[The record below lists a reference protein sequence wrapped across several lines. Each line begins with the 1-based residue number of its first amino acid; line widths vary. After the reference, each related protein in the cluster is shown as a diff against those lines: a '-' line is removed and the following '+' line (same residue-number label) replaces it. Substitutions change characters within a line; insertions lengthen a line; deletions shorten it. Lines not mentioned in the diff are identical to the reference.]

1 MSDIIT
7 MVTTVGF
14 LQNTKKRRT
23 NAAAYLALGLTLVL
37 LTLFPHPCQGQG
49 HGQGHTRGQGYRYE
63 YNRPRHIPREEGA
76 GMAFLMDNWLFGR
89 PPAPISS
96 TTAEAHRRHWTH
108 IPPTSQEYEIH
119 ENQLLYPAEKE
130 DGDGE
135 DEVVTRT
142 YLETN
147 WNEPASLY
155 SREVLT
161 SQEATKSTFTSST
174 EGKSISSSANSPSIV
189 ARELPTSTE
198 NNNLPASP
206 QRTRATQTLPTTS
219 GEQQGSSPTE
229 AEGPEV
235 RDSRN
240 RKRISL
246 TGRRQEVQYDD
257 EKDSDDDDIN
267 ENKKS
272 TTTITPKKEVKTTT
286 EASKPVEKKPEEKK
300 KKPTGGD
307 LKLEGGD
314 VEGTGNVIIYRYIAS
329 LFPIRGWI
337 GRMVFRLIGEI
348 SISPRNSMA
357 FPDGHN
363 IFPFIQ

>member
-23 NAAAYLALGLTLVL
+23 NATAYLALGLTLVL

-49 HGQGHTRGQGYRYE
+49 HGQGHRRGQGYRYE
-63 YNRPRHIPREEGA
+63 YNRPRHIPREEGT

-96 TTAEAHRRHWTH
+96 TTAEAHRRQWTR
-108 IPPTSQEYEIH
+108 IPPTTGQEYEIH

-130 DGDGE
+130 DGGNE

-142 YLETN
+142 YIETN

-161 SQEATKSTFTSST
+161 SLEATKSTFTSST
-174 EGKSISSSANSPSIV
+174 EGKSISSSSNFPSI

-198 NNNLPASP
+198 NNNLPVSS
-206 QRTRATQTLPTTS
+206 QRTRATQTIPTTS
-219 GEQQGSSPTE
+219 GEQEGSSPTE

-235 RDSRN
+235 KDNRN
-240 RKRISL
+240 RNRISL
-246 TGRRQEVQYDD
+246 TGRRQEVQDDD
-257 EKDSDDDDIN
+257 EKDSNDGDIDD
-267 ENKKS
+267 NKKS
-272 TTTITPKKEVKTTT
+272 TTPITSKREVKTTT
-286 EASKPVEKKPEEKK
+286 EASKPPEKKPEEKK
-300 KKPTGGD
+300 KKPTDGD

-314 VEGTGNVIIYRYIAS
+314 VEGTGNVIIYRYVTS
-329 LFPIRGWI
+329 LFLIRGWT
-337 GRMVFRLIGEI
+337 RLKVF
-348 SISPRNSMA
+348 
-357 FPDGHN
+357 
-363 IFPFIQ
+363 

>member
-23 NAAAYLALGLTLVL
+23 NTTAYLALGLTLVL
-37 LTLFPHPCQGQG
+37 LTLFPHPCQGQDP
-49 HGQGHTRGQGYRYE
+49 GQGHRRGQGYRYE

-108 IPPTSQEYEIH
+108 IPPTTGQEYEIH

-130 DGDGE
+130 EGSDE

-142 YLETN
+142 YIETN

-155 SREVLT
+155 SREFLT

-174 EGKSISSSANSPSIV
+174 EGKSISSSADSPSIV

-198 NNNLPASP
+198 NINLPVSP

-229 AEGPEV
+229 AEGPEA
-235 RDSRN
+235 RDNRN
-240 RKRISL
+240 RNRISL
-246 TGRRQEVQYDD
+246 TGRRQDVQDD
-257 EKDSDDDDIN
+257 DGKDSDDDDVADY
-267 ENKKS
+267 KKS
-272 TTTITPKKEVKTTT
+272 TTTTTPKKEVKTTT
-286 EASKPVEKKPEEKK
+286 ESSKPPEKKPGEKK
-300 KKPTGGD
+300 KKPADGD

-314 VEGTGNVIIYRYIAS
+314 VEGTGNVIIYRYVTS
-329 LFPIRGWI
+329 LFLIRGWT
-337 GRMVFRLIGEI
+337 
-348 SISPRNSMA
+348 
-357 FPDGHN
+357 
-363 IFPFIQ
+363 